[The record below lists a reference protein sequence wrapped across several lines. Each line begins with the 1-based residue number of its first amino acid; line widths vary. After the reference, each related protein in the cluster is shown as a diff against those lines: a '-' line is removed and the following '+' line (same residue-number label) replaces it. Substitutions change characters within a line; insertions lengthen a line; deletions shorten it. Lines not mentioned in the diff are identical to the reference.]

1 MTLVSHLPT
10 HSSREILIVFGSLTT
25 VDPGNVYETLSSCI
39 KDRIRISL
47 VALAAEMKI
56 CRELC
61 DRTGGTRSLSYPS
74 SPSPRTVLPPNIT
87 QARSASR

>member
-1 MTLVSHLPT
+1 VI
-10 HSSREILIVFGSLTT
+10 ILFGSLTT
-25 VDPGNVYETLSSCI
+25 VDPGDIHGTLAACVRARVRVSV
-39 KDRIRISL
+39 

-61 DRTGGTRSLSYPS
+61 AQTGGARFLPHRTRRRRCTLTA
-74 SPSPRTVLPPNIT
+74 RA